1 MFARKALG
9 LLAIAALFPALVAC
23 SSSSSNNSSSS
34 ASSGAASGAS
44 ASGSTAAATSAKPDK
59 LKVQLNFL
67 PNAEHYGLSYADKS
81 GIYKQYN
88 LDVDVI
94 PGGQGVDGLQL
105 VAGGGADIAVSSPAN
120 VMTAVSQGIPVIA
133 FAAEFHKTPQAM
145 ICRKDK
151 GISQVSDLQGKS
163 FGVKNASGEDITRAF
178 LQKNGIDTTKI
189 KTSPI
194 GASSVTEI
202 IAGIVDCQVG
212 FAVNEPNSMRKAGV
226 EPVIFLFNDYG
237 YPSQGNV
244 YITTP
249 EVLAKKKDALA
260 RWVQAT
266 ALGWQN
272 FLKDPVAAA
281 QWIIDNKLVDGLDL
295 DQQKAQAT
303 AQAPLIAD
311 DFTAQ
316 HGLLYLDQESWQAV
330 AEQVLNEGRVKS
342 PVDLTKVMTT
352 SVLDQAYATKK
363 ITQQQ
368 GD

>member
-1 MFARKALG
+1 MFSRKALG
-9 LLAIAALFPALVAC
+9 LLAITALLPALIAC
-23 SSSSSNNSSSS
+23 GSSSNNNSSSS
-34 ASSGAASGAS
+34 AASGAASGAS
-44 ASGSTAAATSAKPDK
+44 ASGSTAASSAKPDK
-59 LKVQLNFL
+59 LKVQLNFVE
-67 PNAEHYGLSYADKS
+67 NAEHFGVAYADKA
-81 GIYKQYN
+81 GLYKQYN

-94 PGGQGVDGLQL
+94 PGGQGIDGLQL
-105 VAGGGADIAVSSPAN
+105 VAGGGADIAVSTPSN

-133 FAAEFHKTPQAM
+133 FAAEFDKTPQAM

-151 GISQVSDLQGKS
+151 GISQISDLQGKS
-163 FGVKNASGEDITRAF
+163 FGVKNASGEEVTRAF

-212 FAVNEPNSMRKAGV
+212 FAVNEPISMKKAGV
-226 EPVIFLFNDYG
+226 EPILFLFNDYG
-237 YPSQGNV
+237 YPSQSDV

-249 EVLAKKKDALA
+249 EVLAKKKAALA

-266 ALGWQN
+266 ALGWQH
-272 FLKDPVAAA
+272 FLQDPKAAA
-281 QWIIDNKLVDGLDL
+281 QWIIDNKLVDGLDP
-295 DQQKAQAT
+295 DQQQQEAVDM
-303 AQAPLIAD
+303 APLIGD
-311 DFTAQ
+311 DFTQ
-316 HGLLYLDQESWQAV
+316 KYGLLYLNQESWQAV
-330 AEQVLNEGRVKS
+330 ADQVLNEGRVKA

-352 SVLDQAYATKK
+352 SVLDEAYATKK